1 MHCDQYLVFWLLKY
15 YLSEMNLG
23 LDSLLTDNNKRYVE
37 FLISTAEKLPL
48 NEIEWIDLNYSVLNQ
63 VQDFFFSTEQREE
76 KRYLLKGEIIA
87 RYSRFGTVIE
97 KNSYILI
104 DYWLENRERKFPII
118 RNIDIPSKHF
128 IDIDRRQLAA
138 LLTLN
143 YPSRIKFRI
152 EDFLILDQYLNLKE
166 GIEVTICD
174 PNNNKEC
181 TGIISRSEL
190 VNFKF
195 FHFLRYGSK
204 EIRFGID
211 SLVQVSYEK
220 APPASDKEFLAKQ
233 QSQLYNKC
241 QTSKINAAGT
251 VQPEHQF
258 HNNKSTMSNP
268 PHLHPVPD
276 SYNNKYPQTAAIHQP
291 ELPNTQPK
299 TAPPGV
305 GYNNKDM
312 HFPRKEPKHHNYEQ
326 NKNAATQGSDAVP
339 LNDSDPVR
347 FNSHGVVKDCIVKV
361 RQLIHL
367 VSLLFVDYLF
377 LYYFCR

>member
-1 MHCDQYLVFWLLKY
+1 MHSLDCEHHIILVIKY
-15 YLSEMNLG
+15 YLSEMNFG
-23 LDSLLTDNNKRYVE
+23 LDSLLTDNGKRYVE

-87 RYSRFGTVIE
+87 RYSRFGTVVE

-118 RNIDIPSKHF
+118 RNIDIPSKHL

-138 LLTLN
+138 LLTVYD

-152 EDFLILDQYLNLKE
+152 EDFLILDQYLNLTE
-166 GIEVTICD
+166 GIVVTIRD
-174 PNNNKEC
+174 PTTNKEC
-181 TGIISRSEL
+181 TGKISRSEL

-195 FHFLRYGSK
+195 FHFLRFGSK

-211 SLVQVSYEK
+211 SLIQISYEK
-220 APPASDKEFLAKQ
+220 APSAPDLEFLAKQ
-233 QSQLYNKC
+233 HSQLYNKY

-251 VQPEHQF
+251 VQPEH
-258 HNNKSTMSNP
+258 P
-268 PHLHPVPD
+268 IPD
-276 SYNNKYPQTAAIHQP
+276 SYNNEYLQTAAIHQP
-291 ELPNTQPK
+291 QLPNTLPK

-305 GYNNKDM
+305 GYNDKDM
-312 HFPRKEPKHHNYEQ
+312 HFPRKERKHHNYEQ
-326 NKNAATQGSDAVP
+326 DKNAATQGSDAVP
-339 LNDSDPVR
+339 LNDSDPVPL
-347 FNSHGVVKDCIVKV
+347 NSYGVVKDCIVKV
-361 RQLIHL
+361 K
-367 VSLLFVDYLF
+367 
-377 LYYFCR
+377 